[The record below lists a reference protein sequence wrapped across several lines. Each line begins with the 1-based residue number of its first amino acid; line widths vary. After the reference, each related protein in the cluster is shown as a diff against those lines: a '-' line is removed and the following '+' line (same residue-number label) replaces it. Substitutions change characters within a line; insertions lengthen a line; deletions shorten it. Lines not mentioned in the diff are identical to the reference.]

1 MLLEERALDRAC
13 ARQDEIG
20 NRSGRRQVVVD
31 HHDQIESHERVEHA
45 MRIGIGEQRVRRVH
59 DERAHRIGLACLH
72 RAEYE
77 IGMSR
82 GHVAC
87 RKPATQALGHLLHFR
102 VALVALKRGVG
113 GVQAA
118 RLVLG
123 RHLVGHLELDFRGE
137 VAHLSD
143 DAGAGLVDVARDR
156 AQTADRAVRG
166 RHVAARLVD
175 TAPRNECR
183 RLGTPEPARRS
194 ADVIGRHA
202 AELGDVLGR
211 VARHM
216 GGELVEAV
224 APFRHE
230 IAVVEALGDD
240 DVREAERKGAIRTR
254 LRRDP
259 QIGAGGSLGVARID
273 HHEWRIRLSD
283 AANRLPP
290 QRIV

>member
-20 NRSGRRQVVVD
+20 DRGGRRQVVVD
-31 HHDQIESHERVEHA
+31 HHDQVEPHERVEHA
-45 MRIGIGEQRVRRVH
+45 MRVGIGEQRVRRVH

-72 RAEYE
+72 RAEHE

-82 GHVAC
+82 GHVA
-87 RKPATQALGHLLHFR
+87 RREPATQALGHLLHFR
-102 VALVALKRGVG
+102 VSLVALKRGVG
-113 GVQAA
+113 SVQAA
-118 RLVLG
+118 CLMLG

-137 VAHLSD
+137 VAHLGD

-156 AQTADRAVRG
+156 AQTADRTVRG

-175 TAPRNECR
+175 AASRHERR
-183 RLGTPEPARRS
+183 RLGASEPARRG

-202 AELGDVLGR
+202 AEFGNVLGR

-216 GGELVEAV
+216 GSELVEAV
-224 APFRHE
+224 APFRNE

-240 DVREAERKGAIRTR
+240 DVREAEREGAIRTR
-254 LRRDP
+254 FRRDP
-259 QIGAGGSLGVARID
+259 QIGAGGGLGVARID
-273 HHEWRIRLSD
+273 HHE
-283 AANRLPP
+283 
-290 QRIV
+290 

>member
-31 HHDQIESHERVEHA
+31 HHDQVEAHESVEHA
-45 MRIGIGEQRVRRVH
+45 MRVGIGEQRVRRVH

-72 RAEYE
+72 RAEHE
-77 IGMSR
+77 IRMSR

-102 VALVALKRGVG
+102 IALVALKRGVG

-137 VAHLSD
+137 VAHLGN
-143 DAGAGLVDVARDR
+143 DAGAGLVNVARDR
-156 AQTADRAVRG
+156 TQTADRAVRG